1 MKKSLKVIES
11 AFVKNLNANN
21 TIASLFKSSIGKMD
35 RFSKIGRVYSVGS
48 ENEIA
53 VTIFFNL

>member
-1 MKKSLKVIES
+1 MIKS

-53 VTIFFNL
+53 LTIFFNL